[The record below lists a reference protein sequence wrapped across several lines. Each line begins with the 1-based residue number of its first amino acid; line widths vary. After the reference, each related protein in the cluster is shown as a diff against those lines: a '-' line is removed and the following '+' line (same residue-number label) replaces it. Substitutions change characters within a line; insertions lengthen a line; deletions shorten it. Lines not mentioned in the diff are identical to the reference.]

1 MQAKCFHCDLAIAP
15 QLNYHTNVLGKRQA
29 FCCPGCCAVAEAIVN
44 NGLEDYYH
52 YRSEFAEKASENE
65 GDLLQKLKVFDDDSI
80 LQEFVESQD
89 DASEIQ
95 LTISGIN
102 CAACG
107 WLIEKQLAKLVGVM
121 KIGVNVSARRASLT
135 WNNQQ
140 LKLSEILSH
149 IEKIGYH
156 AKPFQPEQH
165 EASFR
170 QENKA
175 FLKRLGLAGLMTMQV
190 MMLNI
195 GVFFDLFG
203 HIDQQTKQ
211 YFNWISLLLTTPV
224 MLYSASEFYSSAFRA
239 LRAKVVNMDVPIILA
254 LTLTYVSGV
263 FATVQN
269 SGQTYFESL
278 CMFVFFLLI
287 SRYLEHSARYKA
299 SQLSANMLEYM
310 PTTANLIEGGQIT
323 PVLAK
328 ALVVEQHVLVKS
340 GEMVPVDGV
349 IIEGEGQLDEAML
362 TGEFDLVS
370 KSVGQNVF
378 AGTVNQLGTLTIKVN
393 KALKNSMLNQIS
405 MLQNKALL
413 SKPKIASLADQF
425 SQYFVMA
432 VLVISL
438 SSYIIWLQID
448 ASQALWITISIL
460 IATCPCALGLA
471 TPSALSCAMAHLNSK
486 GILLKRAD
494 ALEQISQVDW
504 VALDKTGTL
513 TEGKFTLIDCF
524 PVESQDKD
532 RCLEIAASLEQY
544 SSHPIAKA
552 FTPISKSYL
561 VSNFSTQIGQGI
573 TGNIDDVTYKLGSSR
588 FIGLEI
594 PIEMQSY
601 NVFLTAQDK
610 LLCGFLITDK
620 IRGSSAELVDKIN
633 AKHLTLLSGDI
644 PSVVENVANSLNI
657 PNWLAQQTPEDKL
670 NIIQQAQAAQ
680 HVVLMVGD
688 GINDGPVLA
697 QADVSVTLGAGSDL
711 AKSSAD
717 VILLDNS
724 LGKISLVFSIAKRC
738 KVKIIQNMG
747 WALGYN
753 LLVLPLAVTGLLT
766 PWMAVVGMSLSSFI
780 VVVNSIRLL
789 K

>member
-1 MQAKCFHCDLAIAP
+1 MQSKCFHCDLDIAP
-15 QLNYHTNVLGKRQA
+15 QLNYQAIVLGKQQK

-52 YRSEFAEKASENE
+52 YRSEFAEKAAENE
-65 GDLLQKLKVFDDDSI
+65 DELLQKLKVFDDDSI
-80 LQEFVESQD
+80 LQEFVESQN

-107 WLIEKQLAKLVGVM
+107 WLIEKQLVKLAGVL
-121 KIGVNVSARRASLT
+121 KIGVNVSARRASVS
-135 WNNQQ
+135 WNNKQ
-140 LKLSEILSH
+140 LKLSQILSH

-165 EASFR
+165 EATFN

-203 HIDQQTKQ
+203 HIDAQTKQ

-224 MLYSASEFYSSAFRA
+224 ILYSASEFYSSAWRA

-254 LTLTYVSGV
+254 LTMTYVSGI
-263 FATVQN
+263 FATAQN

-310 PTTANLIEGGQIT
+310 PTIANLIEENQIT
-323 PVLAK
+323 SVLAK
-328 ALVVEQHVLVKS
+328 ALVAGQLVLVKS
-340 GEMVPVDGV
+340 GEMVPIDGI

-362 TGEFDLVS
+362 TGEFELVS
-370 KSVGQNVF
+370 KTVGQTVF
-378 AGTVNQLGTLTIKVN
+378 AGTINQLGTLTIKVE
-393 KALKNSMLNQIS
+393 KSLKSSMLNQIS
-405 MLQNKALL
+405 MLQNKALE

-425 SQYFVMA
+425 SQYFVLA

-438 SSYIIWLQID
+438 CSYIIWLQID
-448 ASQALWITISIL
+448 SSQALWITISIL

-471 TPSALSCAMAHLNSK
+471 TPSALSCAVAHLNSK
-486 GILLKRAD
+486 GVLLKRAD
-494 ALEQISQVDW
+494 ALEQLSKVDCI
-504 VALDKTGTL
+504 ALDKTGTL
-513 TEGKFTLIDCF
+513 TEGKFSLGECF
-524 PVESQDKD
+524 ITEGQNQE
-532 RCLEIAASLEQY
+532 RCLQIAASLEQY

-552 FTPISKSYL
+552 FSNIPCSYI
-561 VSNFSTQIGQGI
+561 VTDFTATIGQGI
-573 TGNIDDVTYKLGSSR
+573 LGVIDGIQYRLGSAQY
-588 FIGLEI
+588 INQDVPKNMLDC
-594 PIEMQSY
+594 
-601 NVFLTAQDK
+601 NVFLIENEI
-610 LLCGFLITDK
+610 LLCGFILKDK
-620 IRGSSAELVDKIN
+620 IRSSSAKLIKNISS
-633 AKHLTLLSGDI
+633 KHLTLLSGDI
-644 PSVVENVANSLNI
+644 PYVVKDVAQLLKI
-657 PNWLAQQTPEDKL
+657 PNWLACQTPTDKL
-670 NIIQQAQAAQ
+670 NFIQQAQDNK

-711 AKSSAD
+711 AKSAAD

-724 LGKISLVFSIAKRC
+724 LEKLGLVFVIAKRC
-738 KVKIIQNMG
+738 RAKIIQNMG

-753 LLVLPLAVTGLLT
+753 LLVLPLAVTGFLS
-766 PWMAVVGMSLSSFI
+766 PWMAVVGMSLSSI
-780 VVVNSIRLL
+780 VVVANSIRLL

>member
-1 MQAKCFHCDLAIAP
+1 MHTDCFHCGLDVP
-15 QLNYHTNVLGKRQA
+15 PEFTYHTTVFGEQQT
-29 FCCPGCCAVAEAIVN
+29 FCCPGCCAVAEAIIS

-65 GDLLQKLKVFDDDSI
+65 DELLAKLKVFDDDSI
-80 LQEFVESQD
+80 LQEFTESS
-89 DASEIQ
+89 ANGSEIQ

-107 WLIEKQLAKLVGVM
+107 WLIEKQLAKVQGINKV
-121 KIGVNVSARRASLT
+121 GVNVSARRATVS
-135 WNNQQ
+135 WDNQK
-140 LKLSEILSH
+140 LKFSQILGY

-156 AKPFQPEQH
+156 AKPFQIEQH
-165 EASFR
+165 EASFK
-170 QENKA
+170 QENNA

-203 HIDQQTKQ
+203 HIDAQTKQ
-211 YFNWISLLLTTPV
+211 YFNWISLFLTTPV
-224 MLYSASEFYSSAFRA
+224 ILYSASEFYSSAFRA
-239 LRAKVVNMDVPIILA
+239 LRAKVVNMDVPITMA
-254 LTLTYVSGV
+254 LTLIYVSGV

-278 CMFVFFLLI
+278 CMFVFFLLT
-287 SRYLEHSARYKA
+287 SRYLEHSSRYKA

-310 PTTANLIEGGQIT
+310 PTTATLIEGNELL

-328 ALVVEQHVLVKS
+328 SLVAEQIVLVKS
-340 GEMVPVDGV
+340 GEMVPVDGE
-349 IIEGEGQLDEAML
+349 IIQGQGQLDEALL
-362 TGEFDLVS
+362 TGEFELVR
-370 KSVGQNVF
+370 KTIGETVY

-393 KALKNSMLNQIS
+393 KSLKQSMLSQINI
-405 MLQNKALL
+405 LQNKALL
-413 SKPKIASLADQF
+413 DKPKIATLADQF
-425 SQYFVMA
+425 SQYFVVG
-432 VLVISL
+432 VLVIAL
-438 SSYIIWLQID
+438 SSYVVWTQID

-471 TPSALSCAMAHLNSK
+471 TPSALSCAVAHLNSK

-504 VALDKTGTL
+504 IALDKTGTL
-513 TEGKFTLIDCF
+513 TEGKFTIVDSFC
-524 PVESQDKD
+524 DKTHNKEH
-532 RCLEIAASLEQY
+532 CLELAASLEKY
-544 SSHPIAKA
+544 SSHPIANA
-552 FTPISKSYL
+552 FTELPSGYQ
-561 VSNFSTQIGQGI
+561 VSDFSAKIGQGV
-573 TGNIDDVTYKLGSSR
+573 TGVIGDVRYKLGS
-588 FIGLEI
+588 LNYVNLDI
-594 PIEMQSY
+594 PIEMQGC
-601 NVFLTAQDK
+601 NVFLSNQHFV
-610 LLCGFLITDK
+610 LCGFLLTDK
-620 IRGSSAELVDKIN
+620 IRPTSVTFLEEIKS
-633 AKHLTLLSGDI
+633 KHLTLLSGDI
-644 PSVVENVANSLNI
+644 PSVVEDVANTLKI
-657 PNWLAQQTPEDKL
+657 PNWLAQQTPEEKL
-670 NIIQQAQAAQ
+670 NFIKQAQSQ
-680 HVVLMVGD
+680 KHVVLMVGD

-724 LGKISLVFSIAKRC
+724 LEKISLVFTIAKRC
-738 KVKIIQNMG
+738 KVKIIQNMS
-747 WALGYN
+747 WAIAYN
-753 LLVLPLAVTGLLT
+753 LLVLPLAVCGLLS

>member
-1 MQAKCFHCDLAIAP
+1 MQSKCFHCGLDIPP
-15 QLNYHTNVLGKRQA
+15 QFNYHTTVLGKRQA
-29 FCCPGCCAVAEAIVN
+29 FCCPGCCAVADAIVK

-52 YRSEFAEKASENE
+52 YRSEFAEKASEKE
-65 GDLLQKLKVFDDDSI
+65 DELLQKLKVFDDDSI
-80 LQEFVESQD
+80 LQEFVESQQ

-107 WLIEKQLAKLVGVM
+107 WLIEKQLAKLNGILKV
-121 KIGVNVSARRASLT
+121 GVNVSARRASVT
-135 WNNQQ
+135 WNNKK
-140 LKLSEILSH
+140 LKLSQILSH
-149 IEKIGYH
+149 IENIGYH

-190 MMLNI
+190 MMLNV

-203 HIDQQTKQ
+203 HIDPQTKQ

-224 MLYSASEFYSSAFRA
+224 ILYSASGFYSSAIRA
-239 LRAKVVNMDVPIILA
+239 LRAKVVNMDVPITLA

-263 FATVQN
+263 FATAQN

-310 PTTANLIEGGQIT
+310 PTTANLIEGNQIT

-328 ALVVEQHVLVKS
+328 ALVAEQHVLVKS
-340 GEMVPVDGV
+340 GEMVPIDGV
-349 IIEGEGQLDEAML
+349 IVEGEGQLDEAML

-370 KSVGQNVF
+370 KTIGETVF

-393 KALKNSMLNQIS
+393 QPLKNSMLNQIS

-448 ASQALWITISIL
+448 ASQALWVTISIL

-471 TPSALSCAMAHLNSK
+471 TPSALSFAVAHLNSK

-513 TEGKFTLIDCF
+513 TEGKFTLADCF
-524 PVESQDKD
+524 CAPSQNKAQ
-532 RCLEIAASLEQY
+532 CLEIAASLEQY

-552 FTPISKSYL
+552 FSDIPSGYL
-561 VSNFSTQIGQGI
+561 VSDFSAKIGQGVAGSI
-573 TGNIDDVTYKLGSSR
+573 NDVSYKLGSLH
-588 FIGLEI
+588 FIGLEV
-594 PIEMQSY
+594 PIQMQNC

-610 LLCGFLITDK
+610 LLCGFLLTDK
-620 IRGSSAELVDKIN
+620 IRASSAELVDKIQ
-633 AKHLTLLSGDI
+633 AEHIILLSGDI
-644 PSVVENVANSLNI
+644 PSVVESVAKSLNI

-670 NIIQQAQAAQ
+670 NVIKQAQANH

-724 LGKISLVFSIAKRC
+724 LEKIDLVFNIAKRC
-738 KVKIIQNMG
+738 KIKIIQNMG

-753 LLVLPLAVTGLLT
+753 ILVLPLAVTGMLS
-766 PWMAVVGMSLSSFI
+766 PWMAVVGMSLSSLI

-789 K
+789 R

>member
-1 MQAKCFHCDLAIAP
+1 MQSKCFHCGLDTSP
-15 QLNYHTNVLGKRQA
+15 QFTYHTNVLGKQQD

-44 NGLEDYYH
+44 NGLQDYYH
-52 YRSEFAEKASENE
+52 YRSEFAEKATEKE
-65 GDLLQKLKVFDDDSI
+65 GDLLEKLKVFDDDII
-80 LQEFVESQD
+80 LHEFVEAHD

-107 WLIEKQLAKLVGVM
+107 WLIEKQLAKVQGINKV
-121 KIGVNVSARRASLT
+121 GVNVAARRATVT
-135 WNNQQ
+135 WDNQR
-140 LKLSEILSH
+140 LKFSQILSH

-156 AKPFQPEQH
+156 AKPFQTEQH
-165 EASFR
+165 EATFR
-170 QENKA
+170 QENKV

-203 HIDQQTKQ
+203 HIDAQTKQ

-224 MLYSASEFYSSAFRA
+224 ILYSAADFYSSAWRA
-239 LRAKVVNMDVPIILA
+239 LRAKVVNMDVPITLA
-254 LTLTYVSGV
+254 LSLTYVSGV
-263 FATVQN
+263 FATIQN

-310 PTTANLIEGGQIT
+310 PSTANLIEGSQIT

-328 ALVVEQHVLVKS
+328 TLEKDQLVLVKS
-340 GEMVPVDGV
+340 GEMVPVDGD

-370 KSVGQNVF
+370 KSIGETVF

-393 KALKNSMLNQIS
+393 QPLKNSMLSQIN

-448 ASQALWITISIL
+448 ASQALWVTISIL

-471 TPSALSCAMAHLNSK
+471 TPSALSSAVAHLNSK

-513 TEGKFTLIDCF
+513 TEGKFTLAECF
-524 PVESQDKD
+524 SAQEQNKAKY
-532 RCLEIAASLEQY
+532 LEIAASLEQF

-552 FTPISKSYL
+552 FSKLPRQYL
-561 VSNFSTQIGQGI
+561 VADFSAKIGLGVM
-573 TGNIDDVTYKLGSSR
+573 GNIEGVSYKLGSKH
-588 FIGLEI
+588 FVGLEV
-594 PIEMQSY
+594 PVQMQSC
-601 NVFLTAQDK
+601 NVFLTSQNEV
-610 LLCGFLITDK
+610 LCGFLLTDS
-620 IRGSSAELVDKIN
+620 IRTSSAQLINEIN
-633 AKHLTLLSGDI
+633 ATHLTLLSGDI
-644 PSVVENVANSLNI
+644 PSVVEKVAKTLHI

-670 NIIQQAQAAQ
+670 KVIQQAQTNK

-697 QADVSVTLGAGSDL
+697 HADVSVTLGAGSDL

-724 LGKISLVFSIAKRC
+724 LEKIGLVFNIAKRC
-738 KVKIIQNMG
+738 KRTIIQNMS

-753 LLVLPLAVTGLLT
+753 MLVLPLAITGTLS
-766 PWMAVVGMSLSSFI
+766 PWMAVVGMSLSSLI

>member
-1 MQAKCFHCDLAIAP
+1 MVQ
-15 QLNYHTNVLGKRQA
+15 GKQQD
-29 FCCPGCCAVAEAIVN
+29 FCCPGCAAVAAAIVN

-52 YRSEFAEKASENE
+52 YRSEFAEKATENADDFLE
-65 GDLLQKLKVFDDDSI
+65 KLKVFDDDNI
-80 LQEFVESQD
+80 LQEFVEDQGN
-89 DASEIQ
+89 ASEIQ
-95 LTISGIN
+95 LTVSGIN
-102 CAACG
+102 CAACA
-107 WLIEKQLAKLVGVM
+107 WLIEKQLAKVKGINKV
-121 KIGVNVSARRASLT
+121 GVNVSARRATVT
-135 WNNQQ
+135 WDNQQ
-140 LKLSEILSH
+140 LKFSQILSH

-165 EASFR
+165 EATFR
-170 QENKA
+170 QENKE

-203 HIDQQTKQ
+203 HIDAQTKQ

-224 MLYSASEFYSSAFRA
+224 ILYSASEFYSSAWRA
-239 LRAKVVNMDVPIILA
+239 LRAKLVNMDVPITLA
-254 LTLTYVSGV
+254 ITLTYVSGV
-263 FATVQN
+263 FATIQN

-278 CMFVFFLLI
+278 CMLVFFLLI
-287 SRYLEHSARYKA
+287 SRYLEHSARYRS

-310 PTTANLIEGGQIT
+310 PTTATLIEGSQLT
-323 PVLAK
+323 PILAK
-328 ALVVEQHVLVKS
+328 SLKTEQRVLVKS
-340 GEMVPVDGV
+340 GDMVPVDGV

-370 KSVGQNVF
+370 KSIGETVF

-393 KALKNSMLNQIS
+393 KTLKDSMLNQIN

-432 VLVISL
+432 VLLISL

-448 ASQALWITISIL
+448 ASQAFWITISIL

-471 TPSALSCAMAHLNSK
+471 TPSALSCAVAHLNSK
-486 GILLKRAD
+486 GVLLKRAD

-513 TEGKFTLIDCF
+513 TEGKFTLDTCF
-524 PVESQDKD
+524 CAQNQDKAT
-532 RCLEIAASLEQY
+532 CLEIAASLEQY

-552 FTPISKSYL
+552 FSELPSEYL
-561 VSNFSTQIGQGI
+561 VKDFSAKVGQGVSGTI
-573 TGNIDDVTYKLGSSR
+573 EGVSYKLGSLS
-588 FIGLEI
+588 FVNLNV
-594 PIEMQSY
+594 PIQMQGC
-601 NVFLTAQDK
+601 NVFLSTQDK
-610 LLCGFLITDK
+610 VLCGFLLTDK
-620 IRGSSAELVDKIN
+620 IRESSGELISEMEGKY
-633 AKHLTLLSGDI
+633 LTLLSGDI

-670 NIIQQAQAAQ
+670 NVIKQAQAEQ

-724 LGKISLVFSIAKRC
+724 LEKITLVFAIAKRC
-738 KVKIIQNMG
+738 KVKIIQNIS
-747 WALGYN
+747 WALAYN
-753 LLVLPLAVTGLLT
+753 LLVLPLAVSGLLS
-766 PWMAVVGMSLSSFI
+766 PWMAVVGMSLSSLI

>member
-1 MQAKCFHCDLAIAP
+1 MLTKCFHCGLDVAP
-15 QLNYHTNVLGKRQA
+15 QLNYHTTVSGKRQA

-52 YRSEFAEKASENE
+52 YRSEFADKASENE
-65 GDLLQKLKVFDDDSI
+65 AELLHTLKVFDDDSI

-89 DASEIQ
+89 NRCEIQ

-107 WLIEKQLAKLVGVM
+107 WLIEKQLAKLHGILKV
-121 KIGVNVSARRASLT
+121 GVNVSARRATVVWDS
-135 WNNQQ
+135 QQ

-149 IEKIGYH
+149 IENIGYH
-156 AKPFQPEQH
+156 GKPFQAEQH
-165 EASFR
+165 EASYR

-203 HIDQQTKQ
+203 HIDAQTKQ
-211 YFNWISLLLTTPV
+211 YFNWTSLLLTTPV
-224 MLYSASEFYSSAFRA
+224 MLYSASEFYASAFRA
-239 LRAKVVNMDVPIILA
+239 LRAKVVNMDVPIVLA
-254 LTLTYVSGV
+254 LTITYVSGV
-263 FATVQN
+263 FATIQH

-278 CMFVFFLLI
+278 CMFVFLLLI
-287 SRYLEHSARYKA
+287 SRYLEHNARYKA

-310 PTTANLIEGGQIT
+310 PTTANLIEGDHIS

-328 ALVVEQHVLVKS
+328 SLVIGQNVLVKT

-349 IIEGEGQLDEAML
+349 IVTGEGQFDEAML
-362 TGEFDLVS
+362 TGEFHLVS
-370 KSVGQNVF
+370 KSMGQTVF
-378 AGTVNQLGTLTIKVN
+378 AGTVNQLGTLNIKVTQP
-393 KALKNSMLNQIS
+393 LKSSMLNQIS
-405 MLQNKALL
+405 MLQNQALL

-438 SSYIIWLQID
+438 SSYIVWLQID
-448 ASQALWITISIL
+448 EAQALWITISIL

-471 TPSALSCAMAHLNSK
+471 TPSALSCAVANLNSQ
-486 GILLKRAD
+486 GVLLKRAD

-504 VALDKTGTL
+504 IALDKTGTL
-513 TEGKFTLIDCF
+513 TEGKFSLAACLCQ
-524 PVESQDKD
+524 PEQDKQQ
-532 RCLEIAASLEQY
+532 CLEIAASLEQY
-544 SSHPIAKA
+544 SSHPIANA
-552 FTPISKSYL
+552 FADTPCSYA
-561 VSNFSTQIGQGI
+561 VTNFSAHIGQGI
-573 TGNIDDVTYKLGSSR
+573 TGNINGDNYKLGSMH
-588 FIGLEI
+588 FIGLDT
-594 PIEMQSY
+594 PSQMHNC
-601 NVFLTAQDK
+601 NVFLAKGQQVV
-610 LLCGFLITDK
+610 CGFL
-620 IRGSSAELVDKIN
+620 LVDKLRTSSVN
-633 AKHLTLLSGDI
+633 LVAKLKTKHITLLSGDI
-644 PSVVENVANSLNI
+644 PEMVSKVANSLQL
-657 PNWLAQQTPEDKL
+657 PHWLAQQTPQDKL
-670 NIIQQAQAAQ
+670 DVIHQAQANQ

-724 LGKISLVFSIAKRC
+724 LDKITLVFSIAKRC
-738 KVKIIQNMG
+738 KQKIIQNIA
-747 WALGYN
+747 WAVGYN
-753 LLVLPLAVTGLLT
+753 LLVLPLAVTGLLS

-780 VVVNSIRLL
+780 VVMNSIRLL

>member
-1 MQAKCFHCDLAIAP
+1 MQPKCFHCGLDTTP
-15 QLNYHTNVLGKRQA
+15 QFTYHTNVLGKQQS
-29 FCCPGCCAVAEAIVN
+29 FCCPGCCAVADAIVN
-44 NGLEDYYH
+44 NGLQDYYH

-65 GDLLQKLKVFDDDSI
+65 DNLLEKLKVFDDDNI
-80 LQEFVESQD
+80 LQEFVEAKD
-89 DASEIQ
+89 NVSEIQ

-107 WLIEKQLAKLVGVM
+107 WLIEKQLAKVQGINKV
-121 KIGVNVSARRASLT
+121 GVNVSARRATVT
-135 WNNQQ
+135 WDNQQ
-140 LKLSEILSH
+140 LKFSQILSH
-149 IEKIGYH
+149 IEKIGYQ

-165 EASFR
+165 EATFR
-170 QENKA
+170 QENKV

-195 GVFFDLFG
+195 GSFFDLFG
-203 HIDQQTKQ
+203 HIDAQTKQ
-211 YFNWISLLLTTPV
+211 YFNWISLLLSTPV
-224 MLYSASEFYSSAFRA
+224 ILYSASEFYSSAWRA
-239 LRAKVVNMDVPIILA
+239 LRAKVVNMDVPITLA

-263 FATVQN
+263 FATIQN

-310 PTTANLIEGGQIT
+310 PTTANLIEGKQIT

-328 ALVVEQHVLVKS
+328 ALVAEQHVLVKS
-340 GEMVPVDGV
+340 GEMVPVDGLIV
-349 IIEGEGQLDEAML
+349 DGEGQLDEAML
-362 TGEFDLVS
+362 TGEFELVS
-370 KSVGQNVF
+370 KSIGHTVF

-393 KALKNSMLNQIS
+393 KTLKNSMLNQIS

-448 ASQALWITISIL
+448 ASRALWVTISIL

-471 TPSALSCAMAHLNSK
+471 TPSALSCAVANLNSK

-504 VALDKTGTL
+504 IALDKTGTL
-513 TEGKFTLIDCF
+513 TEGKFTLTDCCYAQN
-524 PVESQDKD
+524 QDKNL
-532 RCLEIAASLEQY
+532 CLEIAASLEQY

-552 FTPISKSYL
+552 FSEIPSAYI
-561 VSNFSTQIGQGI
+561 VSDFSATLGQGI
-573 TGNIDDVTYKLGSSR
+573 SGKIDGIYYKLGSLH
-588 FIGLEI
+588 FTGLDV
-594 PIEMQSY
+594 PKQMHSC
-601 NVFLTAQDK
+601 NVFLTTQDQV
-610 LLCGFLITDK
+610 LCGFLLTDK
-620 IRGSSAELVDKIN
+620 IRTSSAQLVDKIK

-644 PSVVENVANSLNI
+644 PSVVKRVADSLNI
-657 PNWLAQQTPEDKL
+657 PNWLAQQSPEDKL
-670 NIIQQAQAAQ
+670 NVIQQAQANQ

-697 QADVSVTLGAGSDL
+697 QADVSVTLGASSDL

-717 VILLDNS
+717 IILLDNS
-724 LGKISLVFSIAKRC
+724 LEKISLVFDIAKRC
-738 KVKIIQNMG
+738 KRKIIQNMS

-753 LLVLPLAVTGLLT
+753 ILVLPLAVTGMLS
-766 PWMAVVGMSLSSFI
+766 PWMAVVGMSLSSLI

>member
-1 MQAKCFHCDLAIAP
+1 MQTKCFHCDLVIAP
-15 QLNYHTNVLGKRQA
+15 QLNYYTNVFGKQQS

-52 YRSEFAEKASENE
+52 YRSEFAEKADENE
-65 GDLLQKLKVFDDDSI
+65 YKILQKIKIFDDESI
-80 LQEFVESQD
+80 SQEFVDTQGN
-89 DASEIQ
+89 ASEIQ

-107 WLIEKQLAKLVGVM
+107 WLIEKQLAKLVGVL
-121 KIGVNVSARRASLT
+121 KVGVNVSARRASIT

-140 LKLSEILSH
+140 LKLSQILSH

-165 EASFR
+165 EAIYR

-203 HIDQQTKQ
+203 HIDAQTKQ

-224 MLYSASEFYSSAFRA
+224 ILYSASEFYSSALRA
-239 LRAKVVNMDVPIILA
+239 LRAKVVNMDVPIVLA
-254 LTLTYVSGV
+254 LSLTYVSGV

-269 SGQTYFESL
+269 NGQTYFESL

-310 PTTANLIEGGQIT
+310 PTTANLIEGKEIKA
-323 PVLAK
+323 VLAK
-328 ALVVEQHVLVKS
+328 SLLAEQHVLVKS
-340 GEMVPVDGV
+340 GEMVPVDG
-349 IIEGEGQLDEAML
+349 IIVEGQGQLDEAML
-362 TGEFDLVS
+362 TGEFKLVS
-370 KSVGQNVF
+370 KTVGQPVF
-378 AGTVNQLGTLTIKVN
+378 AGSVNQLGTLTIKVT
-393 KALKNSMLNQIS
+393 KSLKGSMLNQINL
-405 MLQNKALL
+405 LQNKALL

-425 SQYFVMA
+425 SQYFVLA
-432 VLVISL
+432 VLVISVI
-438 SSYIIWLQID
+438 SYIIWLQID

-471 TPSALSCAMAHLNSK
+471 TPSALSCAVAHLNSK

-494 ALEQISQVDW
+494 ALEKISKVDW

-513 TEGKFTLIDCF
+513 TEGKFTLADCIT
-524 PVESQDKD
+524 VQGQDKTQ
-532 RCLEIAASLEQY
+532 CLKLAASLELY

-552 FTPISKSYL
+552 FNHISNTSQVTDFAAK
-561 VSNFSTQIGQGI
+561 IGQGVEGKI
-573 TGNIDDVTYKLGSSR
+573 AGLHYKLGSVHY
-588 FIGLEI
+588 IDQPI
-594 PIEMQSY
+594 PTEMHNC
-601 NVFLTAQDK
+601 NVFLTTDDK
-610 LLCGFLITDK
+610 LLCGFMLTDK
-620 IRGSSAELVDKIN
+620 VRAGSAELIEKIQVN
-633 AKHLTLLSGDI
+633 HLTLLSGDI
-644 PSVVENVANSLNI
+644 PSVVSNVAKSLNI

-670 NIIQQAQAAQ
+670 HVVQQAQDND

-724 LGKISLVFSIAKRC
+724 LEKISVVFAIAKRC
-738 KVKIIQNMG
+738 RAKIIQNMS

-753 LLVLPLAVTGLLT
+753 LLVLPLAVTGFLS
-766 PWMAVVGMSLSSFI
+766 PWMAVVGMSLSSLI
-780 VVVNSIRLL
+780 VVANSIRLL

>member
-1 MQAKCFHCDLAIAP
+1 MQAKCFHCGLQVAP
-15 QLNYHTNVLGKRQA
+15 QFSYHTNVLGKQQH

-44 NGLEDYYH
+44 NGLQDYYH

-65 GDLLQKLKVFDDDSI
+65 DDLLEKLKVFDDDSI
-80 LQEFVESQD
+80 LQEFVEAQD
-89 DASEIQ
+89 NASEIQ

-107 WLIEKQLAKLVGVM
+107 WLIEKQLAKVQGINKV
-121 KIGVNVSARRASLT
+121 GVNVSARRATVT
-135 WNNQQ
+135 WDNQQ
-140 LKLSEILSH
+140 LKFSQILSY

-165 EASFR
+165 EAIFR
-170 QENKA
+170 QENKV
-175 FLKRLGLAGLMTMQV
+175 FLQRLGLAGLMTMQV

-203 HIDQQTKQ
+203 HIDAQTKQ

-224 MLYSASEFYSSAFRA
+224 ILYSASEFYSSAWRA
-239 LRAKVVNMDVPIILA
+239 LRAKMVNMDVPISLA
-254 LTLTYVSGV
+254 LSLTYVSGV
-263 FATVQN
+263 FATIQN
-269 SGQTYFESL
+269 NGQTYFESL

-287 SRYLEHSARYKA
+287 SRYLEHSSRYKA

-310 PTTANLIEGGQIT
+310 PTTANLIEDGKLT

-328 ALVVEQHVLVKS
+328 SLIAAQRVLVKS
-340 GEMVPVDGV
+340 GEMVPIDGV

-370 KSVGQNVF
+370 KSIGETVF

-393 KALKNSMLNQIS
+393 AALKHSMLNQIN

-413 SKPKIASLADQF
+413 TKPKIASLADQF
-425 SQYFVMA
+425 SQYFVLA

-438 SSYIIWLQID
+438 SSYIVWLQID
-448 ASQALWITISIL
+448 ASQALWVTISIL
-460 IATCPCALGLA
+460 IGTCPCALGLA
-471 TPSALSCAMAHLNSK
+471 TPSSLSCAVAHLNSK

-494 ALEQISQVDW
+494 ALEKISQVDW

-513 TEGKFTLIDCF
+513 TEGKFTLAECF
-524 PVESQDKD
+524 CAQNQDKAQ
-532 RCLEIAASLEQY
+532 CLEIAASLEQF

-552 FTPISKSYL
+552 FSDLPSGYL
-561 VSNFSTQIGQGI
+561 VADFSAKIGQGV
-573 TGNIDDVTYKLGSSR
+573 TGNIDGVSYKLGSLH
-588 FIGLEI
+588 FIGLEV
-594 PIEMQSY
+594 PMQMHSC
-601 NVFLTAQDK
+601 NVFLTTQHK
-610 LLCGFLITDK
+610 VLCGFLLTDK
-620 IRGSSAELVDKIN
+620 IRTSSAELVNGIK
-633 AKHLTLLSGDI
+633 AKHLILLSGDI
-644 PSVVENVANSLNI
+644 PSVVENVANTLNI
-657 PNWLAQQTPEDKL
+657 PNWLAQQTPEEKL
-670 NIIQQAQAAQ
+670 NVIKQAQDNN

-724 LGKISLVFSIAKRC
+724 LEKISLVFTIAKRC

-753 LLVLPLAVTGLLT
+753 ILVLPLAVTGFLS
-766 PWMAVVGMSLSSFI
+766 PWMAVVGMSLSSLI
-780 VVVNSIRLL
+780 VVANSIRLL

>member
-1 MQAKCFHCDLAIAP
+1 
-15 QLNYHTNVLGKRQA
+15 VLGKRQA
-29 FCCPGCCAVAEAIVN
+29 FCCLGCSAVAAAIVD

-52 YRSEFAEKASENE
+52 FRSEFAEKASENE
-65 GDLLQKLKVFDDDSI
+65 ERLLQKLKVFDDDSI
-80 LQEFVESQD
+80 LEEFVDSQD
-89 DASEIQ
+89 NNSEIQ

-107 WLIEKQLAKLVGVM
+107 WLIEKQLAKLTGVL
-121 KIGVNVSARRASLT
+121 KIGVNVSARRANVS

-165 EASFR
+165 EATFR
-170 QENKA
+170 QENKT
-175 FLKRLGLAGLMTMQV
+175 FLKRLGLAGIMTMQV

-203 HIDQQTKQ
+203 HIDVQTKQ
-211 YFNWISLLLTTPV
+211 YFNWVSLLLTTPII
-224 MLYSASEFYSSAFRA
+224 LYSASEFYSSAYRA
-239 LRAKVVNMDVPIILA
+239 LRAKVVNMDVPITIA
-254 LTLTYVSGV
+254 LTLTYISGL
-263 FATVQN
+263 FATAQG

-278 CMFVFFLLI
+278 CMFVFLLLI

-299 SQLSANMLEYM
+299 SQLSSNMMEYM
-310 PTTANLIEGGQIT
+310 PTVANLIEGTKIT

-328 ALVVEQHVLVKS
+328 ALVEKQHVLVKP
-340 GEMVPVDGV
+340 GEMVPIDGV
-349 IIEGEGQLDEAML
+349 IVEGEGQLDEAML
-362 TGEFDLVS
+362 TGEFDMVS
-370 KSVGQNVF
+370 KSPGETVF

-393 KALKNSMLNQIS
+393 KSLKNSMLSQIS
-405 MLQNKALL
+405 MMQSKALL

-471 TPSALSCAMAHLNSK
+471 TPSAISCAVAHLNSK

-494 ALEQISQVDW
+494 ALEQITQVDW

-513 TEGKFTLIDCF
+513 TEGKFTIADC
-524 PVESQDKD
+524 VCSQNQDKNQYM
-532 RCLEIAASLEQY
+532 EISASLEKY

-552 FTPISKSYL
+552 FSGIPNGYP
-561 VSNFSTQIGQGI
+561 VSEFYAKVGLGVS
-573 TGNIDDVTYKLGSSR
+573 GNIDGVNYKLGSSN
-588 FIGLEI
+588 FIDLTVPKQMLGC
-594 PIEMQSY
+594 
-601 NVFLTAQDK
+601 NVFLANQDK
-610 LLCGFLITDK
+610 LLCGFLISDN
-620 IRGSSAELVDKIN
+620 IRISSAELVKNIN
-633 AKHLTLLSGDI
+633 AKHITLLSGDI
-644 PSVVENVANSLNI
+644 PSVVKNVAVSLNI
-657 PNWLAQQTPEDKL
+657 PSWLAQQTPEDKL
-670 NIIQQAQAAQ
+670 NVIQKAQANQ

-697 QADVSVTLGAGSDL
+697 QADVSVTLRAGSDL

-717 VILLDNS
+717 IILLDNS
-724 LGKISLVFSIAKRC
+724 LEKISLVFAIAKRC

-753 LLVLPLAVTGLLT
+753 LIVLPLAVTGLLS
-766 PWMAVVGMSLSSFI
+766 PWMAVVGMSLSSLI

>member
-1 MQAKCFHCDLAIAP
+1 MQAKCFHCGLQVAP
-15 QLNYHTNVLGKRQA
+15 QFSYHTNVLGKQQH

-44 NGLEDYYH
+44 NGLQDYYH

-65 GDLLQKLKVFDDDSI
+65 GDLLEKLKVFDDDSI
-80 LQEFVESQD
+80 LQEFVEAQD
-89 DASEIQ
+89 NASEIQ

-107 WLIEKQLAKLVGVM
+107 WLIEKQLAKVQGINKV
-121 KIGVNVSARRASLT
+121 GVNVSARRATVT
-135 WNNQQ
+135 WDNQQ
-140 LKLSEILSH
+140 LKFSQILSY

-165 EASFR
+165 EAIFR
-170 QENKA
+170 QENKV
-175 FLKRLGLAGLMTMQV
+175 FLQRLGLAGLMTMQV

-203 HIDQQTKQ
+203 HIDAQTKQ

-224 MLYSASEFYSSAFRA
+224 ILYSASEFYSSAWRA
-239 LRAKVVNMDVPIILA
+239 LRAKMVNMDVPISLA
-254 LTLTYVSGV
+254 LSLTYVSGV
-263 FATVQN
+263 FATIQN
-269 SGQTYFESL
+269 NGQTYFESL

-287 SRYLEHSARYKA
+287 SRYLEHSSRYKA

-310 PTTANLIEGGQIT
+310 PTTANLIEDGKLT

-328 ALVVEQHVLVKS
+328 SLIAAQRVLVKS
-340 GEMVPVDGV
+340 GEMVPIDGV

-370 KSVGQNVF
+370 KSIGETVF

-393 KALKNSMLNQIS
+393 AALKHSMLNQIN

-413 SKPKIASLADQF
+413 TKPKIASLADQF
-425 SQYFVMA
+425 SQYFVLA

-438 SSYIIWLQID
+438 SSYIVWLQID
-448 ASQALWITISIL
+448 ASQALWVTISIL
-460 IATCPCALGLA
+460 IGTCPCALGLA
-471 TPSALSCAMAHLNSK
+471 TPSALSCAVAHLNSK

-494 ALEQISQVDW
+494 ALEKISQVDW

-513 TEGKFTLIDCF
+513 TEGKFTLAECF
-524 PVESQDKD
+524 CAQNQDKAQ
-532 RCLEIAASLEQY
+532 CLEIAASLEQF

-552 FTPISKSYL
+552 FSDLPSGYL
-561 VSNFSTQIGQGI
+561 VADFSAKIGQGV
-573 TGNIDDVTYKLGSSR
+573 TGNIDGVSYKLGSLH
-588 FIGLEI
+588 FIGLEV
-594 PIEMQSY
+594 PMQMHSC
-601 NVFLTAQDK
+601 NVFLTTQHK
-610 LLCGFLITDK
+610 VLCGFLLTDK
-620 IRGSSAELVDKIN
+620 IRTSSAELVNGIK
-633 AKHLTLLSGDI
+633 AKHLILLSGDI
-644 PSVVENVANSLNI
+644 PSVVENVANTLNI
-657 PNWLAQQTPEDKL
+657 PNWLAQQTPEEKL
-670 NIIQQAQAAQ
+670 NVIKQAQDNN

-724 LGKISLVFSIAKRC
+724 LEKISLVFTIAKRC

-753 LLVLPLAVTGLLT
+753 ILVLPLAVTGFLS
-766 PWMAVVGMSLSSFI
+766 PWMAVVGMSLSSLI
-780 VVVNSIRLL
+780 VVANSIRLL

>member
-1 MQAKCFHCDLAIAP
+1 MQPNCFHCGLHIAR
-15 QLNYHTNVLGKRQA
+15 QINYHTNVLGKRQA
-29 FCCPGCCAVAEAIVN
+29 FCCPGCCAVADAIVS

-65 GDLLQKLKVFDDDSI
+65 DSLLQKLKVFDNDQI
-80 LQEFVESQD
+80 LQEFVESD
-89 DASEIQ
+89 DDTSEIQ

-102 CAACG
+102 CAACA
-107 WLIEKQLAKLVGVM
+107 WLIEKQLIKLSGVV
-121 KIGVNVSARRASLT
+121 KVGVNVSARRANVT

-140 LKLSEILSH
+140 LKLSQILSH

-156 AKPFQPEQH
+156 AKPFQAEQH
-165 EASFR
+165 EATYR

-175 FLKRLGLAGLMTMQV
+175 FLKRLGLAGLITMQV

-195 GVFFDLFG
+195 GVFFDLFA
-203 HIDQQTKQ
+203 HIDAQTKQ

-224 MLYSASEFYSSAFRA
+224 ILYSASEFYSSAFRA
-239 LRAKVVNMDVPIILA
+239 IRAKVVNMDVPITLA

-263 FATVQN
+263 FATAQN

-310 PTTANLIEGGQIT
+310 PIIANLVEGSQIT

-328 ALVVEQHVLVKS
+328 VLVAEQHVLVKS

-349 IIEGEGQLDEAML
+349 IVEGEGQLDEAML

-370 KSVGQNVF
+370 KSVGQTVF

-393 KALKNSMLNQIS
+393 KSLKNSMLNQIS

-413 SKPKIASLADQF
+413 NKPKIASLADQF

-438 SSYIIWLQID
+438 SSYIIWLQIE
-448 ASQALWITISIL
+448 ASKALWITVSIL

-471 TPSALSCAMAHLNSK
+471 TPSALSCAVAHLNSK
-486 GILLKRAD
+486 GVLLKRAD
-494 ALEQISQVDW
+494 ALDQISQVDW

-513 TEGKFTLIDCF
+513 TEGKFTLVDCYS
-524 PVESQDKD
+524 VENQDKKQ
-532 RCLEIAASLEQY
+532 CLEIAASLEQY

-552 FTPISKSYL
+552 FSGVSTDYS
-561 VSNFSTQIGQGI
+561 VSNFAAKIGQGI
-573 TGNIDDVTYKLGSSR
+573 TGNIDGVVYKLGSSH
-588 FIGLEI
+588 FTGSDLTAG
-594 PIEMQSY
+594 MQSC
-601 NVFLTAQDK
+601 NVFLTAQNR
-610 LLCGFLITDK
+610 LMCGFLVTDK
-620 IRGSSAELVDKIN
+620 IRTSSAELVNKIK
-633 AKHLTLLSGDI
+633 AKHLTLISGDI
-644 PSVVENVANSLNI
+644 PSVVESVAKSLNI

-670 NIIQQAQAAQ
+670 TVIQQAQANQ

-724 LGKISLVFSIAKRC
+724 LEKISLLFTIAKRC

-753 LLVLPLAVTGLLT
+753 IFVLPLAVTGLLN
-766 PWMAVVGMSLSSFI
+766 PWMAVVGMSLSSLI

>member
-1 MQAKCFHCDLAIAP
+1 MQAKCFHCGLQLAP
-15 QLNYHTNVLGKRQA
+15 QFTYHTNVLGKQQH

-44 NGLEDYYH
+44 NGLQDYYH

-65 GDLLQKLKVFDDDSI
+65 GDLLEKLKVFDDDSI
-80 LQEFVESQD
+80 LQEFVEAQD
-89 DASEIQ
+89 NASEIQ

-107 WLIEKQLAKLVGVM
+107 WLIEKQLAKVQGISKV
-121 KIGVNVSARRASLT
+121 GVNVSARRATVT
-135 WNNQQ
+135 WDNQQ
-140 LKLSEILSH
+140 LKFSQILSY

-165 EASFR
+165 EATFR
-170 QENKA
+170 QENKV
-175 FLKRLGLAGLMTMQV
+175 FLQRLGLAGLMTMQV

-203 HIDQQTKQ
+203 HIDAQTKQ

-224 MLYSASEFYSSAFRA
+224 ILYSASEFYSSAWRA
-239 LRAKVVNMDVPIILA
+239 LRAKMVNMDVPISLA
-254 LTLTYVSGV
+254 LSLTYVSGV
-263 FATVQN
+263 FATIQN
-269 SGQTYFESL
+269 NGQTYFESL

-310 PTTANLIEGGQIT
+310 PTTANLIEDGKLT

-328 ALVVEQHVLVKS
+328 SLIAAQRVLVKS
-340 GEMVPVDGV
+340 GEMVPIDGV
-349 IIEGEGQLDEAML
+349 IIEGAGQLNEAML

-370 KSVGQNVF
+370 KSIGETVF

-393 KALKNSMLNQIS
+393 AALKHSMLNQIN

-413 SKPKIASLADQF
+413 TKPKIASLADQF
-425 SQYFVMA
+425 SQYFVLA

-438 SSYIIWLQID
+438 SSYIVWLQID
-448 ASQALWITISIL
+448 ASQALWVTISIL

-471 TPSALSCAMAHLNSK
+471 TPSALSCAVAHLNSK

-513 TEGKFTLIDCF
+513 TEGKFTLAECF
-524 PVESQDKD
+524 CAQNQDKAQ
-532 RCLEIAASLEQY
+532 CLEIAASLEKF

-552 FTPISKSYL
+552 FSDLPSGYL
-561 VSNFSTQIGQGI
+561 VADFSAKIGQGV
-573 TGNIDDVTYKLGSSR
+573 TGNIDGVSYKLGSLH
-588 FIGLEI
+588 FIGLEV
-594 PIEMQSY
+594 PIQMQSC
-601 NVFLTAQDK
+601 NVFLTTQHK
-610 LLCGFLITDK
+610 VLCGFLLTDK
-620 IRGSSAELVDKIN
+620 IRTSSAELVNGIK
-633 AKHLTLLSGDI
+633 AKHLILLSGDI
-644 PSVVENVANSLNI
+644 PSVVENVANTLNI
-657 PNWLAQQTPEDKL
+657 PNWLAQQTPEEKL
-670 NIIQQAQAAQ
+670 NVIKQAQDNS

-724 LGKISLVFSIAKRC
+724 LEKISLVFTIAKRC

-753 LLVLPLAVTGLLT
+753 ILVLPLAVTGFLS
-766 PWMAVVGMSLSSFI
+766 PWMAVVGMSLSSLI
-780 VVVNSIRLL
+780 VVANSIRLL

>member
-1 MQAKCFHCDLAIAP
+1 MQAKCFHCGLQVAP
-15 QLNYHTNVLGKRQA
+15 QFTYHTQVLGKQQT
-29 FCCPGCCAVAEAIVN
+29 FCCPGCCAVADAIVN

-65 GDLLQKLKVFDDDSI
+65 DDILNKLKVFDDDNI
-80 LQEFVESQD
+80 LQEFVEAQD
-89 DASEIQ
+89 NNSEIQ

-107 WLIEKQLAKLVGVM
+107 WLIEKQLAKIQGINKV
-121 KIGVNVSARRASLT
+121 GVNVSARRATVT
-135 WNNQQ
+135 WDNQQ
-140 LKLSEILSH
+140 LKFSQILEH

-156 AKPFQPEQH
+156 AKPFQAEQH
-165 EASFR
+165 EATFR
-170 QENKA
+170 QENKN

-203 HIDQQTKQ
+203 HIDAQTKQ
-211 YFNWISLLLTTPV
+211 YFNWISLFLTTPV
-224 MLYSASEFYSSAFRA
+224 ILYSASEFYSSAWRA
-239 LRAKVVNMDVPIILA
+239 LRAKVVNMDVPITLA

-263 FATVQN
+263 FATIQN
-269 SGQTYFESL
+269 NGQTYFESL
-278 CMFVFFLLI
+278 CMFVFFLLT

-310 PTTANLIEGGQIT
+310 PTTANLIEGNKLT

-328 ALVVEQHVLVKS
+328 CLVVEQLVLVKS

-349 IIEGEGQLDEAML
+349 IIEGQGQLDEAML

-370 KSVGQNVF
+370 KSIGETVF

-393 KALKNSMLNQIS
+393 KSLKHSMLSQIN

-413 SKPKIASLADQF
+413 NKPKIATLADQF

-448 ASQALWITISIL
+448 ASQALWVTISIL

-471 TPSALSCAMAHLNSK
+471 TPSALSCAVAHLNSK
-486 GILLKRAD
+486 GVLLKRAD

-504 VALDKTGTL
+504 IALDKTGTL
-513 TEGKFTLIDCF
+513 TEGKFTLVNSFCDKN
-524 PVESQDKD
+524 QDKD
-532 RCLEIAASLEQY
+532 ECLELAASLEQF

-552 FTPISKSYL
+552 FAELPRGYS
-561 VSNFSTQIGQGI
+561 VSDFSAEIGQGV
-573 TGNIDDVTYKLGSSR
+573 TGNINGVSYKLGSLR
-588 FIGLEI
+588 YIQMDVPQL
-594 PIEMQSY
+594 MQSC
-601 NVFLTAQDK
+601 NVFLSTQDK
-610 LLCGFLITDK
+610 VLCGFLLTDK
-620 IRGSSAELVDKIN
+620 IRSSSVELIN
-633 AKHLTLLSGDI
+633 ELNTKHLILLSGDI
-644 PSVVENVANSLNI
+644 SPVVEDVANTLNI
-657 PNWLAQQTPEDKL
+657 RDWLAHQTPENKL
-670 NIIQQAQAAQ
+670 NVIRQAQADK
-680 HVVLMVGD
+680 HVVLMIGD

-724 LGKISLVFSIAKRC
+724 LEKISLIFSIAKRC
-738 KVKIIQNMG
+738 KVKIIQNMS
-747 WALGYN
+747 WAIGYN
-753 LLVLPLAVTGLLT
+753 LLVLPLAVCGLLS

>member
-1 MQAKCFHCDLAIAP
+1 MSDNCFHCGLQVTP
-15 QLNYHTNVLGKRQA
+15 QFTYRTQVMGKQQV

-65 GDLLQKLKVFDDDSI
+65 DNLLDKLKVFDDDNI
-80 LQEFVESQD
+80 LQEFIEAND
-89 DASEIQ
+89 NAREIQ

-107 WLIEKQLAKLVGVM
+107 WLIEKQLAKIQGIM
-121 KIGVNVSARRASLT
+121 KVGVNVSARRATVS
-135 WNNQQ
+135 WDNQQ
-140 LKLSEILSH
+140 IKFSQILSH

-156 AKPFQPEQH
+156 AKPFQAEQH
-165 EASFR
+165 EATFR
-170 QENKA
+170 QENKD

-203 HIDQQTKQ
+203 HIDAQTKQ
-211 YFNWISLLLTTPV
+211 YFNWISLFLTTPV
-224 MLYSASEFYSSAFRA
+224 ILYSASEFYSSAWRA
-239 LRAKVVNMDVPIILA
+239 LRSKMVNMDVPITLA
-254 LTLTYVSGV
+254 LSLTYVSGV

-269 SGQTYFESL
+269 NGQTYFESL
-278 CMFVFFLLI
+278 CMFVFFLLT

-310 PTTANLIEGGQIT
+310 PTTATLIAGDKLT

-328 ALVVEQHVLVKS
+328 SLVAEQLVLVKS
-340 GEMVPVDGV
+340 GEMVPVDGE
-349 IIEGEGQLDEAML
+349 IIEGQGQLDEAML

-370 KSVGQNVF
+370 KTIGETVF

-393 KALKNSMLNQIS
+393 KSLKHSMLNQIN

-413 SKPKIASLADQF
+413 NKPKIATLADQF

-438 SSYIIWLQID
+438 CSYIIWLQID

-486 GILLKRAD
+486 GVLLKRAD
-494 ALEQISQVDW
+494 SLEQISQVDW

-513 TEGKFTLIDCF
+513 TEGKFTLAECICA
-524 PVESQDKD
+524 ENQDKE
-532 RCLEIAASLEQY
+532 RCLELAASLEQF

-552 FTPISKSYL
+552 FREIAHAYPVTD
-561 VSNFSTQIGQGI
+561 FSAQIGQGV
-573 TGNIDDVTYKLGSSR
+573 TGNIDGDSYKLGSLHY
-588 FIGLEI
+588 IDVEV
-594 PIEMQSY
+594 PTQMQSC
-601 NVFLTAQDK
+601 NVFLACQGK
-610 LLCGFLITDK
+610 VLCGFLLTDK
-620 IRGSSAELVDKIN
+620 VRSTSVALIN
-633 AKHLTLLSGDI
+633 DIKAKHLVLLSGDI
-644 PSVVENVANSLNI
+644 PAVVEDVAKTLNI
-657 PNWLAQQTPEDKL
+657 PHWLAQQTPEDKL
-670 NIIQQAQAAQ
+670 SVIKQAQTDK

-724 LGKISLVFSIAKRC
+724 LEKISLVFAIAKRC
-738 KVKIIQNMG
+738 KVKIIQNMS

-753 LLVLPLAVTGLLT
+753 LLVLPLAVCGLLS

>member
-1 MQAKCFHCDLAIAP
+1 MQAKCFHCGLDVVSESS
-15 QLNYHTNVLGKRQA
+15 YHTNVLGKQQA
-29 FCCPGCCAVAEAIVN
+29 FCCPGCCAVADAIVN

-52 YRSEFAEKASENE
+52 YRSEFAAKASQNE
-65 GDLLQKLKVFDDDSI
+65 GDLLQKLKVFDDDNI

-107 WLIEKQLAKLVGVM
+107 WLIEKQLVKLSGIIKV
-121 KIGVNVSARRASLT
+121 GVNVSARRASVT
-135 WNNQQ
+135 WNNPQ
-140 LKLSEILSH
+140 LKLSQILSH
-149 IEKIGYH
+149 IEKIGYQ

-165 EASFR
+165 EATFR

-203 HIDQQTKQ
+203 HIDAQTKQ

-224 MLYSASEFYSSAFRA
+224 ILYSASVFFSSAMRA
-239 LRAKVVNMDVPIILA
+239 LRAKVVNMDVPITLA

-263 FATVQN
+263 FSTIQN
-269 SGQTYFESL
+269 SGQTYFESI
-278 CMFVFFLLI
+278 CMLVFLLLI

-310 PTTANLIEGGQIT
+310 PTTANLVSGSTIT
-323 PVLAK
+323 AVLAK
-328 ALVVEQHVLVKS
+328 VLVAEQQVLVKA

-349 IIEGEGQLDEAML
+349 IVQGQGQLDEAML

-370 KSVGQNVF
+370 KSAGQTVF
-378 AGTVNQLGTLTIKVN
+378 AGTINQLGTLTIKVT
-393 KALKNSMLNQIS
+393 KPLKNSMLNQIS

-413 SKPKIASLADQF
+413 SKPKIASIADQF

-438 SSYIIWLQID
+438 TSYIVWLQID

-471 TPSALSCAMAHLNSK
+471 TPSALSCAVAHLNSK

-494 ALEQISQVDW
+494 ALEQISKVDW

-513 TEGKFTLIDCF
+513 TEGKFTLADCICC
-524 PVESQDKD
+524 EHQQNSH
-532 RCLEIAASLEQY
+532 CLEIAACLEQY
-544 SSHPIAKA
+544 SSHPIANA
-552 FTPISKSYL
+552 FSDIAIGHT
-561 VSNFSTQIGQGI
+561 VSNFSAKIGNGVM
-573 TGNIDDVTYKLGSSR
+573 GDIDGVRYKLGSAH
-588 FIGLEI
+588 FIGLHV
-594 PIEMQSY
+594 PAQMHSC
-601 NVFLTAQDK
+601 NVFLATQDT
-610 LLCGFLITDK
+610 LLCGFLLTDT
-620 IRGSSAELVDKIN
+620 IRKSSAELVETIKT
-633 AKHLTLLSGDI
+633 KHLTLLSGDI
-644 PSVVENVANSLNI
+644 PSVVENVARSLNI
-657 PNWLAQQTPEDKL
+657 PNWLAKQTPEDKL
-670 NIIQQAQAAQ
+670 SVIQQAQANH

-697 QADVSVTLGAGSDL
+697 QADVAVTLGTSSDL

-724 LGKISLVFSIAKRC
+724 LEKIGLVFSIAKRC
-738 KVKIIQNMG
+738 KRKILQNMG

-753 LLVLPLAVTGLLT
+753 LFVLPLAVTGLLS
-766 PWMAVVGMSLSSFI
+766 PWMAVVGMSLSSLI

>member
-1 MQAKCFHCDLAIAP
+1 MQSKCFHCGLDVAP
-15 QLNYHTNVLGKRQA
+15 QLNYHTNVLGKRQS

-65 GDLLQKLKVFDDDSI
+65 DDLLAKLKVFDEDSI
-80 LQEFVESQD
+80 LQEFVEGQD
-89 DASEIQ
+89 NASEIQ

-107 WLIEKQLAKLVGVM
+107 WLIEKQLAKVQGINKV
-121 KIGVNVSARRASLT
+121 GVNVSARRATVS
-135 WNNQQ
+135 WDNHQ
-140 LKLSEILSH
+140 LKFSQILNH

-165 EASFR
+165 EATFR
-170 QENKA
+170 QENKV

-203 HIDQQTKQ
+203 HIDAQTKQ

-224 MLYSASEFYSSAFRA
+224 ILYSASEFYSSAWRA
-239 LRAKVVNMDVPIILA
+239 LRAKVVNMDVPITLA

-263 FATVQN
+263 FATAQN

-278 CMFVFFLLI
+278 CMFVFLLLI
-287 SRYLEHSARYKA
+287 SRYIEHSARYKA

-310 PTTANLIEGGQIT
+310 PTTANLIEGSQIT

-328 ALVVEQHVLVKS
+328 ALVAEQHVLVKS
-340 GEMVPVDGV
+340 GEMVPIDGLIV
-349 IIEGEGQLDEAML
+349 EGEGQLDEAML
-362 TGEFDLVS
+362 TGEFELVS
-370 KSVGQNVF
+370 KSVGHTVF

-393 KALKNSMLNQIS
+393 KTLKNSMLNQIS

-448 ASQALWITISIL
+448 ASRALWVTISIL

-471 TPSALSCAMAHLNSK
+471 TPSALSCAVAHLNSK

-513 TEGKFTLIDCF
+513 TEGQFTLTDSF
-524 PVESQDKD
+524 YAKSQDQKQ
-532 RCLEIAASLEQY
+532 CLEIAASLEQY

-552 FTPISKSYL
+552 FSEITCGYS
-561 VSNFSTQIGQGI
+561 VSDFSAKIGQGVSG
-573 TGNIDDVTYKLGSSR
+573 TIDSCSYKLGSAH
-588 FIGLEI
+588 FIGLDV
-594 PIEMQSY
+594 PKQMHSC
-601 NVFLTAQDK
+601 NVFLSTPEQV
-610 LLCGFLITDK
+610 LCGFLLTDK
-620 IRGSSAELVDKIN
+620 IRTSSAQLVDKIK

-644 PSVVENVANSLNI
+644 PTVVERVADSLNI
-657 PNWLAQQTPEDKL
+657 PNWLAQQSPEDKL
-670 NIIQQAQAAQ
+670 RVIQQAQANQ

-724 LGKISLVFSIAKRC
+724 LEKISLVFNIAKRC
-738 KVKIIQNMG
+738 KRKIIQNMS

-753 LLVLPLAVTGLLT
+753 ILILPLAVTGLLS

>member
-1 MQAKCFHCDLAIAP
+1 M
-15 QLNYHTNVLGKRQA
+15 
-29 FCCPGCCAVAEAIVN
+29 AEAIVK

-52 YRSEFAEKASENE
+52 YRSEFAEKAAENE
-65 GDLLQKLKVFDDDSI
+65 DELLQKLKVFDDESI
-80 LQEFVESQD
+80 LQEFVESQQ

-107 WLIEKQLAKLVGVM
+107 WLIEKQLAKLSGVL
-121 KIGVNVSARRASLT
+121 KVGVNVSARRASVT
-135 WNNQQ
+135 WNNKK
-140 LKLSEILSH
+140 LKLSQILNH
-149 IEKIGYH
+149 IENIGYH

-190 MMLNI
+190 MMLNV

-203 HIDQQTKQ
+203 HIDPQTKQ

-224 MLYSASEFYSSAFRA
+224 ILYSASGFYSSAIRA
-239 LRAKVVNMDVPIILA
+239 LRAKVVNMDVPITLA

-263 FATVQN
+263 FATAQN

-278 CMFVFFLLI
+278 CMFVFLLLI

-310 PTTANLIEGGQIT
+310 PSTANLLVGNQIT

-328 ALVVEQHVLVKS
+328 SLVAEQLVLVKS
-340 GEMVPVDGV
+340 GEMVPIDGV
-349 IIEGEGQLDEAML
+349 ILEGEGQLDEAML

-370 KSVGQNVF
+370 KSIGETVF

-393 KALKNSMLNQIS
+393 KSLKNSMLNQINI
-405 MLQNKALL
+405 LQNKALL

-471 TPSALSCAMAHLNSK
+471 TPSALSCAVAHLNSK

-513 TEGKFTLIDCF
+513 TEGKFTIAEFFCAPEL
-524 PVESQDKD
+524 DKAQ
-532 RCLEIAASLEQY
+532 CLQMAASLEQY

-552 FTPISKSYL
+552 FSELPCGYL
-561 VSNFSTQIGQGI
+561 VSDFSAKIGQGV
-573 TGNIDDVTYKLGSSR
+573 TGTIDGVSYKLGSQH
-588 FIGLEI
+588 FIGLDV
-594 PIEMQSY
+594 PIQMQSC
-601 NVFLTAQDK
+601 NAFLTTVDK
-610 LLCGFLITDK
+610 VLCGFLLTDK
-620 IRGSSAELVDKIN
+620 IRTSSVELIN
-633 AKHLTLLSGDI
+633 AIKVKQLTLLSGDI
-644 PSVVENVANSLNI
+644 PSVVESVANTLKI

-670 NIIQQAQAAQ
+670 KVIKQAQANK

-724 LGKISLVFSIAKRC
+724 LEKIGLVFAIAKRC
-738 KVKIIQNMG
+738 KRKIIQNMS

-753 LLVLPLAVTGLLT
+753 LLILPLAVTGLLS
-766 PWMAVVGMSLSSFI
+766 PWMAVVGMSLSSLI

>member
-1 MQAKCFHCDLAIAP
+1 
-15 QLNYHTNVLGKRQA
+15 
-29 FCCPGCCAVAEAIVN
+29 
-44 NGLEDYYH
+44 LEDYYH
-52 YRSEFAEKASENE
+52 YRSEFAEKAQENE
-65 GDLLQKLKVFDDDSI
+65 YDMLQTLKVFDDDSI
-80 LQEFVESQD
+80 LQEFVEIQA
-89 DASEIQ
+89 DASEIP
-95 LTISGIN
+95 LTIRGIN
-102 CAACG
+102 GAACG
-107 WLIEKQLAKLVGVM
+107 WLIDKQLAKLTGIMKVGD
-121 KIGVNVSARRASLT
+121 NVSARRSSIT

-140 LKLSEILSH
+140 LKLSQILSH

-203 HIDQQTKQ
+203 HIDAQTKQ

-224 MLYSASEFYSSAFRA
+224 ILYSAAEFYSSAWRA
-239 LRAKVVNMDVPIILA
+239 LRAKVVNMDVPIVLA
-254 LTLTYVSGV
+254 LSLTYVSGV

-269 SGQTYFESL
+269 NGQTYFESL
-278 CMFVFFLLI
+278 CMFVFLLLI

-310 PTTANLIEGGQIT
+310 PTTANLVEGKQIT

-328 ALVVEQHVLVKS
+328 SLMVEQLVLVKS
-340 GEMVPVDGV
+340 GEMVPVDGI
-349 IIEGEGQLDEAML
+349 IIEGAGQLDEAML
-362 TGEFDLVS
+362 TGEFKLVS
-370 KSVGQNVF
+370 KSAGQTVF
-378 AGTVNQLGTLTIKVN
+378 AGSVNQLGTLTIKVT
-393 KALKNSMLNQIS
+393 KSLKGSMLNQIS
-405 MLQNKALL
+405 LLQNQALL

-425 SQYFVMA
+425 SQYFVLA

-448 ASQALWITISIL
+448 PSQALWVTISIL

-471 TPSALSCAMAHLNSK
+471 TPSALSCAVAHLNSK
-486 GILLKRAD
+486 GVLLKRAD
-494 ALEQISQVDW
+494 ALEKISKVDW

-513 TEGKFTLIDCF
+513 TEGKFTLADCISV
-524 PVESQDKD
+524 PGQNKN
-532 RCLEIAASLEQY
+532 RCLQLAASLEQY

-552 FTPISKSYL
+552 FSDITNTLQVSDFSSK
-561 VSNFSTQIGQGI
+561 IGQGVE
-573 TGNIDDVTYKLGSSR
+573 GKIDGIHFKLGSVS
-588 FIGLEI
+588 FVGLAVPKDI
-594 PIEMQSY
+594 LGC
-601 NVFLTAQDK
+601 NVFLSTNDK
-610 LLCGFLITDK
+610 LLCGFLLTDK
-620 IRGSSAELVDKIN
+620 VRTGSAQMIKKIKVN
-633 AKHLTLLSGDI
+633 HLTLLSGDI
-644 PSVVENVANSLNI
+644 PSVVKTVANSLNI

-670 NIIQQAQAAQ
+670 HVVQKAQNNN

-724 LGKISLVFSIAKRC
+724 LEKISVVFAIAKRC
-738 KVKIIQNMG
+738 RAKIIQNMG

-753 LLVLPLAVTGLLT
+753 LLVLPLAVTGFLS
-766 PWMAVVGMSLSSFI
+766 PWMAVVGMSLSSLI
-780 VVVNSIRLL
+780 VVANSIRLL